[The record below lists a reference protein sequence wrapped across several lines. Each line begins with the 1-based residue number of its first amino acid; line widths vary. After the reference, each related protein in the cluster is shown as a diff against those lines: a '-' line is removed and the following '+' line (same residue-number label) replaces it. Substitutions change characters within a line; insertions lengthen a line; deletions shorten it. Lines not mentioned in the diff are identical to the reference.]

1 MLKYKKGNMK
11 LEDIVENLIQR
22 YPALETCKESV
33 IKAGAVLVECY
44 QNDGKLLVCGNGGS
58 ASDSDHI
65 VGELMKSFSKKRP
78 VTDEFEKKLQKS
90 SGERGAIL
98 ASKLERG
105 LSAIS
110 LNAHGGLISAISN
123 DIGGDFIFAQQVLGY
138 GKKNDVLLA
147 ISTSGNSVNVLDAC
161 ITAKALGMKVVGL
174 LGETG
179 GKIKSLCDVAVCVPA
194 TSTAAVQEFH
204 LPVYHALCIMVEE
217 NFF

>member
-1 MLKYKKGNMK
+1 MK
-11 LEDIVENLIQR
+11 APMNVDDIAENLVQR
-22 YPALETCKESV
+22 YPALEICRKSV
-33 IKAGAVLVECY
+33 IKAGEVFVECY
-44 QNDGKLLVCGNGGS
+44 QNKGKLLVCGNGGS

-78 VTDEFEKKLQKS
+78 LTTEFGKKLEES
-90 SGERGAIL
+90 SGERGALL

-105 LSAIS
+105 LPAIS

-138 GKKNDVLLA
+138 GEKNDVLLA

-179 GKIKSLCDVAVCVPA
+179 GKIKALCDVAVCVPA
-194 TSTAAVQEFH
+194 TSTAAVQEYH
-204 LPVYHALCIMVEE
+204 LPIYHALCIMAEE
-217 NFF
+217 TFF

>member
-1 MLKYKKGNMK
+1 MN
-11 LEDIVENLIQR
+11 LETIVENLIQR
-22 YPALETCKESV
+22 YPALHTCEESV
-33 IKAGAVLVECY
+33 KDAGEVLVECY

-65 VGELMKSFSKKRP
+65 VGELMKRFSKKRP
-78 VTDEFEKKLQKS
+78 VTAEFEKELRES
-90 SGERGAIL
+90 SGERGTLL

-105 LSAIS
+105 LPAIS

-138 GKKNDVLLA
+138 GRKNDVLLA

-179 GKIKSLCDVAVCVPA
+179 GKIKSLCNVAVCVPA
-194 TSTAAVQEFH
+194 TSTATVQEYH

-217 NFF
+217 TFF

>member
-1 MLKYKKGNMK
+1 MK
-11 LEDIVENLIQR
+11 LEDVLEKLIKR
-22 YPALETCKESV
+22 YPSLESCSE
-33 IKAGAVLVECY
+33 AVLNAGEELVDCY
-44 QNDGKLLVCGNGGS
+44 QNEGKLLICGNGGS

-78 VTDEFEKKLQKS
+78 VTSEFSNQLQES
-90 SGERGAIL
+90 SKERGALL

-161 ITAKALGMKVVGL
+161 ITAKALGMKVIGL

-179 GKIKSLCDVAVCVPA
+179 GKIKAFCDVAICVPA
-194 TSTAAVQEFH
+194 TNTAAVQEYH
-204 LPVYHALCIMVEE
+204 LPVYHTLCIMVEE
-217 NFF
+217 TIF

>member
-1 MLKYKKGNMK
+1 MK
-11 LEDIVENLIQR
+11 IEDIVQDLIQR
-22 YPALETCKESV
+22 YPALEICKESV
-33 IKAGAVLVECY
+33 IQAGETWGECY
-44 QNDGKLLVCGNGGS
+44 RNEGKLLICGNGGS

-78 VTDEFEKKLQKS
+78 VTTEFKKNLLES

-105 LSAIS
+105 LPAIS

-138 GKKNDVLLA
+138 GRKNDVLLA

-161 ITAKALGMKVVGL
+161 ITAKAIGMKVVGL

-194 TSTAAVQEFH
+194 TNTAAVQEYH
-204 LPVYHALCIMVEE
+204 LPIYHALCIMVEE
-217 NFF
+217 TFF

>member
-1 MLKYKKGNMK
+1 MVKDEKVNMR
-11 LEDIVENLIQR
+11 LEDIVQNLIQR
-22 YPALETCKESV
+22 YPPLKTCKESV
-33 IKAGAVLVECY
+33 RNAGEVLVECY
-44 QNDGKLLVCGNGGS
+44 QNEGKLLVCGNGGS

-78 VTDEFEKKLQKS
+78 VTAEFEKNLLES

-105 LSAIS
+105 LAAIS

-138 GKKNDVLLA
+138 GRKNDVLLA

-161 ITAKALGMKVVGL
+161 ITAKALGIKVIGL
-174 LGETG
+174 LGESG
-179 GKIKSLCDVAVCVPA
+179 GKIKSLCDVAICVPA
-194 TSTAAVQEFH
+194 TSTAAIQEYH
-204 LPVYHALCIMVEE
+204 LPIYHALCIMVEE
-217 NFF
+217 TFF